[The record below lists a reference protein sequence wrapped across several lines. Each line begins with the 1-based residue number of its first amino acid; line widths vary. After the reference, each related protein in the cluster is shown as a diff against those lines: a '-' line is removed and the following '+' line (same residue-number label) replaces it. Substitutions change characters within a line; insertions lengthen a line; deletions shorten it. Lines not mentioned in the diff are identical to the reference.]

1 MKVAIM
7 GAGLSGLCCA
17 IILEKN
23 GISPVIFEKRSM
35 PGDRF
40 INAEALF
47 NISNR
52 PINNC
57 LDYFRDEYGI
67 DLKPIDE
74 INKITVYGPNSEAFL
89 QGNLGYSNIR
99 GRHERSF
106 ESQLAKQVKSKI
118 TFNSKY
124 EYEDLLKEYTHI
136 VLATGDAA
144 YATKLNN
151 FRADLSI
158 NVKGATVDGEFKTN
172 HVISWYNNEFAP
184 KGYAYLMPYTEKE
197 ANISI
202 AYPSYSD
209 TTIEEIDDLWEKFYA
224 RAKKDINQSLNIT
237 DKYEV
242 ERYILGTCYKPKINN
257 TYFTG
262 NCFGSIMPA
271 YGLGQFVAILT
282 GIYAAHDICRKGNYE
297 ELVEPLKK
305 SYKNSFILRK
315 AMEKLDNNKLDLFV
329 KAMDNGIAGK
339 MFGNETEF
347 DFFSAAGKILKPF
360 IKEINN

>member
-1 MKVAIM
+1 MQVAIM

-23 GISPVIFEKRSM
+23 GIEPTVFEKRRM

-40 INAEALF
+40 MNAEGIF

-57 LDYFRDEYGI
+57 LDYFRNEYGI
-67 DLKPIDE
+67 NLKPIDE
-74 INKITVYGPNSEAFL
+74 IRKLTVYGPNTKAL
-89 QGNLGYSNIR
+89 LHGNLGYSNLR
-99 GRHERSF
+99 GRHEESF
-106 ESQLAKQVKSKI
+106 ESQLARQVKSKI
-118 TFNSKY
+118 ILNSEY
-124 EYEDLLKEYTHI
+124 EYEDLVKDYTHV

-151 FRADLSI
+151 FRVDLTI
-158 NVKGATVDGEFKTN
+158 NVRGATVDGEFKTD
-172 HVISWYNNEFAP
+172 HIISWYNNEFAP

-202 AYPSYSD
+202 AYPSYPD
-209 TTIEEIDDLWEKFYA
+209 TTIEEINDLWDRFYTC
-224 RAKKDINQSLNIT
+224 AKRDVKQTLNIT

-242 ERYILGTCYKPKINN
+242 KRYILGTCGKAKINN

-271 YGLGQFVAILT
+271 YGLGQFVAIFT
-282 GIYAAHDICRKGNYE
+282 GIYAALDICGKGDYE
-297 ELVEPLKK
+297 ELTEPLKK
-305 SYKNSFILRK
+305 SYESSLVLRK
-315 AMEKLDNNKLDLFV
+315 AMEKLDNSKLDLFV
-329 KAMDNGIAGK
+329 KAIDNSIASK
-339 MFGNETEF
+339 MFGDGTEF
-347 DFFSAAGKILKPF
+347 DFFKAAGKMLKPF
-360 IKEINN
+360 FGES

>member
-1 MKVAIM
+1 MQVAIM

-23 GISPVIFEKRSM
+23 GIEPTIFEKRPM

-40 INAEALF
+40 INAEAIF

-57 LDYFRDEYGI
+57 LDYFRNEYAI

-74 INKITVYGPNSEAFL
+74 IRELTVYGPNTKAIL
-89 QGNLGYSNIR
+89 HGNLGYSNLR
-99 GRHERSF
+99 GRHEESF
-106 ESQLAKQVKSKI
+106 ESQLARQVKSKI
-118 TFNSKY
+118 IFNSEY
-124 EYEDLLKEYTHI
+124 EYEDLVKDYTHV

-151 FRADLSI
+151 FRVDLTI
-158 NVKGATVDGEFKTN
+158 NVRGATVDGEFKTD
-172 HVISWYNNEFAP
+172 HIISWYNNEFAP

-202 AYPSYSD
+202 AYPSYPD
-209 TTIEEIDDLWEKFYA
+209 TTIEEIDDLWDRFYT
-224 RAKKDINQSLNIT
+224 RAKRDIKQALNIT

-242 ERYILGTCYKPKINN
+242 KRYILGTCDKAKINN

-271 YGLGQFVAILT
+271 YGLGQFVAIFT
-282 GIYAAHDICRKGNYE
+282 GIYSALDICGKGDYE
-297 ELVEPLKK
+297 ELMEPLKK
-305 SYKNSFILRK
+305 SYESSLVLRK
-315 AMEKLDNNKLDLFV
+315 AMEKLDNSKLDLFV
-329 KAMDNGIAGK
+329 KAMDNNVASK
-339 MFGNETEF
+339 MFSDGTEF
-347 DFFSAAGKILKPF
+347 DFFKVAGKILKPF
-360 IKEINN
+360 FGENK